1 MFKLY
6 MYTYRSRWQT
16 VVEIDSVNDP
26 TGVYQNSDHQ
36 NSDIT
41 ATILIIYLKIIY
53 QNSDIKLNRFLQVKE
68 DMTEKIKQNK

>member
-1 MFKLY
+1 MSNPFCSIFGKYNMFKLY

-26 TGVYQNSDHQ
+26 TGVYQNSDYQ

-41 ATILIIYLKIIY
+41 YLKIIY
-53 QNSDIKLNRFLQVKE
+53 QNSDIKLNRFL
-68 DMTEKIKQNK
+68 